1 MNLCVGNL
9 SLEVTEDELP
19 KEFAEFKE
27 VVSVTIMNDKYTS
40 RGQPRGR
47 TYVGMPSKCEGTT
60 AIANIKGKN

>member
-9 SLEVTEDELP
+9 SLKVTEDGLP

-27 VVSVTIMNDKYTS
+27 VVSVTIMNDKYTG
-40 RGQPRGR
+40 RGQPRGCA
-47 TYVGMPSKCEGTT
+47 YVGMPSKSEGTT